1 MADKQVDSEMN
12 GEDFTKDVT
21 TNDVASPENG
31 ESTPAAGAANGSSEN
46 TAPASNQRDDD
57 RYFK

>member
-1 MADKQVDSEMN
+1 MADKDTKMEVN

-21 TNDVASPENG
+21 TNDVASSENG
-31 ESTPAAGAANGSSEN
+31 DTNPATGAANGSSEN
-46 TAPASNQRDDD
+46 AGAAGNQRDDD